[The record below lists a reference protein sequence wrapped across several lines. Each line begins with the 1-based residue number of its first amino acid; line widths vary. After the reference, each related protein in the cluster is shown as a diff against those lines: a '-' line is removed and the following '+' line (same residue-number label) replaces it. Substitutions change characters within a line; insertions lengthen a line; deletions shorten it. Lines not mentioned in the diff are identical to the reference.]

1 MSAFAG
7 ASLIYVNF
15 LFMHPRLCS
24 TRPPVSVGNGF
35 LFPEVKWPGRGV
47 DHPPPSRAK
56 ITGRVE
62 LLPYSPSGP
71 SWPVLG

>member
-1 MSAFAG
+1 MSAFVG
-7 ASLIYVNF
+7 VYLIYVNF
-15 LFMHPRLCS
+15 LFMHSRLCS
-24 TRPPVSVGNGF
+24 TQPPVPMGTGSLSPG
-35 LFPEVKWPGRGV
+35 VKWPGHGV
-47 DHPPPSRAK
+47 DHPPQSSDK